1 MANVLIIDDD
11 EDHASAIALML
22 RESGHEADIQLEIKG
37 ATQRVKERRP
47 DLIILDVMFPEDPR
61 GGFKLA
67 WKIRSLDEDVK
78 MPILMLT
85 SVTHETD
92 AKVSAK
98 DIDDVWLPVT
108 DFVEKPVDLKVL
120 LEKVT
125 SLLQAGSEA
134 NGDQQQ

>member
-1 MANVLIIDDD
+1 MAYVLIIDDD

-37 ATQRVKERRP
+37 STQRVKERRP

-67 WKIRSLDEDVK
+67 WKIRSLDEGAK

-85 SVTHETD
+85 SVTHETS
-92 AKVSAK
+92 ATVSAK

-125 SLLQAGSEA
+125 TLLQAGAKA
-134 NGDQQQ
+134 NGDQQ